1 MKRLLLP
8 LISLALAACAAAPAQ
23 KDVTVASA
31 ADKDGTIC
39 ERETLPGSNFSKNV
53 CRTAEQRK
61 ADREAVNRQGEE
73 RRNITGIMTGK

>member
-1 MKRLLLP
+1 MLLP

-23 KDVTVASA
+23 KDVTVAA
-31 ADKDGTIC
+31 VDNDTVC
-39 ERETLPGSNFSKNV
+39 ERETKTGTNFSKLR

-61 ADREAVNRQGEE
+61 ADQEAVTQQGEA